1 LTNTNQLRAEFN
13 LDNKQIDREFRNEE
27 LKEKYL
33 KPAIVVAVI
42 ALGLLILFI
51 STPQPVEHQRE
62 LLSGKTLYEIP
73 ASEGYGYDSAMIVQL
88 ENGQEV
94 RVPKMDAT
102 VFKKD
107 SSVEIDKVTS
117 AGGTVSYEF
126 SRYKN

>member
-1 LTNTNQLRAEFN
+1 

-27 LKEKYL
+27 LKEKFL

-42 ALGLLILFI
+42 TLGLLILFI

-88 ENGQEV
+88 ENGQEA
-94 RVPKMDAT
+94 RVPVLKDT
-102 VFKKD
+102 VFEKD
-107 SSVEIDKVTS
+107 RNIEINKVTS
-117 AGGTVSYEF
+117 EGGTVSYEF

>member
-1 LTNTNQLRAEFN
+1 M
-13 LDNKQIDREFRNEE
+13 DREFRNEE

-33 KPAIVVAVI
+33 KPLLVVAAI
-42 ALGLLILFI
+42 ALGLLILYI
-51 STPQPVEHQRE
+51 STPQPVDHQRE
-62 LLSGKTLYEIP
+62 LFIGKTLYEIP

-107 SSVEIDKVTS
+107 SQIEINKVTS
-117 AGGTVSYEF
+117 DGGTVSYEF
-126 SRYKN
+126 IKYKN

>member
-1 LTNTNQLRAEFN
+1 M
-13 LDNKQIDREFRNEE
+13 DNKQIDREFRNEE

-33 KPAIVVAVI
+33 KPAIVFASI
-42 ALGLLILFI
+42 AIGLLVLFLA
-51 STPQPVEHQRE
+51 TPKPVEHQRE

-107 SSVEIDKVTS
+107 SQIEINKVTS
-117 AGGTVSYEF
+117 EGGTVSYEF
-126 SRYKN
+126 SAYKN